1 MTDEY
6 VSALP
11 KEEQGRI
18 EMQKILMLKSK
29 EMEKIKREFNDQK
42 GKEKYNDDYEVPD
55 NMY

>member
-1 MTDEY
+1 
-6 VSALP
+6 
-11 KEEQGRI
+11 
-18 EMQKILMLKSK
+18 MLKSK